1 MKSRL
6 VESGEEEVGCVE
18 VEMGVYGED
27 VAMVM
32 VEGELRRFEF
42 SYLFWLKMDEW
53 MNDWKWEYENL
64 NFIGIRIYEGIN
76 YLGEVCCILVWDWGK
91 YKLGF

>member
-1 MKSRL
+1 M
-6 VESGEEEVGCVE
+6 ESGEEEVGCVE

-42 SYLFWLKMDEW
+42 SYLFWLKMDE
-53 MNDWKWEYENL
+53 
-64 NFIGIRIYEGIN
+64 
-76 YLGEVCCILVWDWGK
+76 
-91 YKLGF
+91 